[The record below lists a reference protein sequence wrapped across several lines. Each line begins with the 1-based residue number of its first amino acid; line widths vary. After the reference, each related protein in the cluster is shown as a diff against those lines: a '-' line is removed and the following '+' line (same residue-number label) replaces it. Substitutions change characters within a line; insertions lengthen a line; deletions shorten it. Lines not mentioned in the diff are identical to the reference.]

1 MLTLG
6 DVLALSRRSAANFDR
21 LQMAPEFAAAVD
33 AAAAAEGVHPRTFLR
48 IAVADFANDAGPG
61 DWTRL
66 MSKLRDSA
74 DPGGECLKVM
84 LERRLAAARRL
95 RLVED

>member
-6 DVLALSRRSAANFDR
+6 EVLALSRRSAASFDR
-21 LQMAPEFAAAVD
+21 LRLPPELASALET
-33 AAAAAEGVHPRTFLR
+33 AAAAEGVDARAFLR
-48 IAVADFANDAGPG
+48 IAVADFANAAGPG

-74 DPGGECLKVM
+74 DPGSDCLTVM
-84 LERRLAAARRL
+84 LERRLAESRRRQL
-95 RLVED
+95 AED